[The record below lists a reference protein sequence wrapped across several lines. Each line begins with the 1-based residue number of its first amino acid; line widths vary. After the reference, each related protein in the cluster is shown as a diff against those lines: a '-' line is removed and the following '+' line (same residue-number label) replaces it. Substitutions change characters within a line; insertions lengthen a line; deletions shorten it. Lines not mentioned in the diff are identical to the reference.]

1 MPRKRKLK
9 EFHGKGQK
17 GTSRG
22 EEDHDITK
30 PKRPIHPFILFR
42 KQHFDNLK
50 GQNGAGVCSSKGNAS
65 AKQAWEKL
73 SEAEKAQLMNKYK
86 EDLQIYKESIKKLGK
101 TASFDKAKRE
111 ITIRSSPC
119 QLLKLVSKLDD
130 NKKDAI
136 REIGFGG
143 LLEIQCHSMPSCL
156 LTWLIQHFNPTQ
168 CHIQLGGGQ
177 ILQVTAR
184 DVEITLG
191 IPGSGP
197 IPKEDEDASE
207 EEVDII
213 PRRYKWIDLLEELI
227 RMESG
232 EEFKKKFVIFVCGC
246 LLAPSKRAEHTTK
259 LWRCLHLVEEIR
271 NMNWAEYVRIKLC
284 SQLQDFQLKR
294 RKYVGGCIFF
304 LMVFYLDR
312 VSILNHHVH
321 RTMPRVKAWTDSVIQ
336 ERITIEMNT
345 HRQYGFGKIEAQF
358 DDNFNTCHDVGDLR
372 DELFVRLANSGF
384 IDVAAVLAAISNIP
398 LTIQSRVVNVG
409 ELLCG
414 KSTTA
419 VHHDCSRSEHQSK
432 DILLNGN
439 RRSKLTVGV
448 KRARAGNSLVQEQS
462 PNQFEN
468 EIELGVQKWVN
479 NNLDTEIPFKE
490 KTEDVPTRIPGGGE
504 EEDLTFAGKSSQKN
518 GDDLRKQELRP
529 LGDLPVHVQESP
541 EEDASLPNA
550 EATVYVPVPADDGAT
565 VNLSALKTYNMD
577 LQVGNNHEIEVSVK
591 SPLTAESSPTKNI
604 GRVQKIDA
612 VELIED
618 KKNNLQS
625 VMNFVMLE
633 WKDFEGH
640 VKMIQ
645 NSVSGFFGELES
657 GEKDLEPVQESVS
670 KNSEELISR
679 RKLVEERFKKLD
691 EKEKLI
697 LELLQKVELAQNKFA
712 TIRDFVG
719 EKLENIALQG

>member
-9 EFHGKGQK
+9 EFHEKGQQR
-17 GTSRG
+17 TRRG
-22 EEDHDITK
+22 EEDQDITK

-42 KQHFDNLK
+42 KQHFENLK
-50 GQNGAGVCSSKGNAS
+50 GQNGAGVCGSKGNAS

-86 EDLQIYKESIKKLGK
+86 EDLQIYKESIEKLGK
-101 TASFDKAKRE
+101 STSFDRAKRE

-130 NKKDAI
+130 IKKEAI

-156 LTWLIQHFNPTQ
+156 LTWLIQHFNPSQ
-168 CHIQLGGGQ
+168 CHIQLDGGQ

-191 IPGSGP
+191 IPGNGP

-227 RMESG
+227 SMESG

-259 LWRCLHLVEEIR
+259 LWRCLHSVEEIR

-312 VSILNHHVH
+312 VSILNHHVP

-336 ERITIEMNT
+336 ERINIEMNT
-345 HRQYGFGKIEAQF
+345 HRQYGFGKVEAQF
-358 DDNFNTCHDVGDLR
+358 DDNVNTCHDVVDLR

-384 IDVAAVLAAISNIP
+384 VDVAAVLAAISNIP
-398 LTIQSRVVNVG
+398 LTFQSRVVNVG

-414 KSTTA
+414 KSSTA
-419 VHHDCSRSEHQSK
+419 VHHDCSRSE

-448 KRARAGNSLVQEQS
+448 KRARAGKSLVQQQS
-462 PNQFEN
+462 FNQFEN
-468 EIELGVQKWVN
+468 ENELGVQKWVN

-490 KTEDVPTRIPGGGE
+490 TAEDVLTFIPEGGEEEE
-504 EEDLTFAGKSSQKN
+504 EEDLTFTEKSSQKN
-518 GDDLRKQELRP
+518 GEDLRKHELRL
-529 LGDLPVHVQESP
+529 LGDLPVHVQEILG
-541 EEDASLPNA
+541 EDASLPNA
-550 EATVYVPVPADDGAT
+550 EATVYAPVPTDDG
-565 VNLSALKTYNMD
+565 VNLSALKTHQMD
-577 LQVGNNHEIEVSVK
+577 LQVGNNQEIEVSVK
-591 SPLTAESSPTKNI
+591 SPLTVESSPTEII
-604 GRVQKIDA
+604 GVVDKIDA
-612 VELIED
+612 VELIEE

-625 VMNFVMLE
+625 VMDFVMLE

-645 NSVSGFFGELES
+645 NSISGFFGELES
-657 GEKDLEPVQESVS
+657 GETDLKPVQESAS

-679 RKLVEERFKKLD
+679 RKWVEKRFKKLD

-712 TIRDFVG
+712 TIRNFVG
-719 EKLENIALQG
+719 EKLENIAFQG